1 MFIFKRQINII
12 SVQCTFVLYCPGI
25 EKRLLK
31 KTRPLV
37 PFSGHSNN
45 CQHCLDK
52 ISKQFLIIF
61 LFIAKGQNKASYIA
75 INQ

>member
-31 KTRPLV
+31 KHLSFPLV
-37 PFSGHSNN
+37 ATA
-45 CQHCLDK
+45 
-52 ISKQFLIIF
+52 IIV
-61 LFIAKGQNKASYIA
+61 NTV
-75 INQ
+75 